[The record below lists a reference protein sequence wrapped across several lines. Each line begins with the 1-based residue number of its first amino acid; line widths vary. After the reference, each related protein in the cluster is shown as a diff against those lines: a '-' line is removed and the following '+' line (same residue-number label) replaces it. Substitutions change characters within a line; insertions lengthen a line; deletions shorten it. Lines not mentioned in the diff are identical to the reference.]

1 MQHSRAHTGR
11 VLVIDDDP
19 IMRELAAAKL
29 VEAGYEA
36 ISAADGAEGLALA
49 RSSVKPDLIITDVDM
64 PSMSGFELTR
74 AVRADA
80 DLASVPVIVITGSE
94 HPQAVE
100 IAFAAGATS
109 FLAKPINWTL
119 FSQAV
124 RFVFKSDADQR
135 ELRVARDA
143 AEAGSRFKD
152 SLLSVMSH
160 ELRTPLNAI
169 IGFGQILSLQFEREN
184 DPVHK
189 EYSDYIVDG
198 GKRLLNSVSDM
209 LLASDS
215 RTGPIVLS
223 DVDCTID
230 EIVDLALSPLEKT
243 LVLAQPELNRVIREP
258 GLEVCCDRVLIARS
272 IGKLVENAVKF
283 APRGVAVTIGA
294 ALTRSGE
301 VGFVVRDNGPGM
313 TAERLAVATQP
324 FNQADMSLR
333 RSKEG
338 LGLGLPLVNAIVAAH
353 DGRFRIDSE
362 PGKGTSAY
370 IVLPAH

>member
-160 ELRTPLNAI
+160 ELRTPL
-169 IGFGQILSLQFEREN
+169 R
-184 DPVHK
+184 
-189 EYSDYIVDG
+189 
-198 GKRLLNSVSDM
+198 R
-209 LLASDS
+209 
-215 RTGPIVLS
+215 RTS
-223 DVDCTID
+223 
-230 EIVDLALSPLEKT
+230 S
-243 LVLAQPELNRVIREP
+243 
-258 GLEVCCDRVLIARS
+258 
-272 IGKLVENAVKF
+272 
-283 APRGVAVTIGA
+283 
-294 ALTRSGE
+294 
-301 VGFVVRDNGPGM
+301 
-313 TAERLAVATQP
+313 TA
-324 FNQADMSLR
+324 
-333 RSKEG
+333 
-338 LGLGLPLVNAIVAAH
+338 
-353 DGRFRIDSE
+353 
-362 PGKGTSAY
+362 
-370 IVLPAH
+370 